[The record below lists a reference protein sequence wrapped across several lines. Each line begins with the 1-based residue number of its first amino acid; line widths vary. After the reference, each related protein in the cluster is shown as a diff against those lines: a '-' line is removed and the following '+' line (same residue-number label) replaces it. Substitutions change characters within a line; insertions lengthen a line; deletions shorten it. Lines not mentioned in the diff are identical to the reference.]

1 MKTALDAI
9 LNHLIRVLRVPIRLF
24 QQDRLIQYWG
34 HPPHSDK
41 LIDNR
46 ELINQLLLDSSKDFP
61 YLKYLS
67 AQKVIA
73 VISGKNIKYLIGP
86 VTINDLSEKTPILAQ
101 TDDSTY
107 STEFLF
113 EELNLLQNAIHGSN
127 LQNSDIFIN
136 NHLSENKIRNN
147 DAQIARYSSDNQEN
161 EFVHNPY
168 DQEVRELRS
177 VTEGNLSALN
187 ESIHESYEGNFA
199 TLGPTKLRSLKNLA
213 IVDLALLARAAI
225 KGGIDYEQSFTINDQ
240 YIRSVEQANNVQDVI
255 ALSLQAKIQYTELV
269 HDINYPVEKTKT
281 NLIIKRCKK
290 YIQTHLHN
298 KIHLEKLAKYCNVS
312 EQYLSKIFH
321 NTQQTT
327 VNEYIQREKIE
338 ASKRDLIYTDSPINT
353 IALNFAYASTS
364 HYGSVFKR
372 IIGMTPLKYRNTFG
386 KV

>member
-1 MKTALDAI
+1 M
-9 LNHLIRVLRVPIRLF
+9 
-24 QQDRLIQYWG
+24 
-34 HPPHSDK
+34 
-41 LIDNR
+41 
-46 ELINQLLLDSSKDFP
+46 
-61 YLKYLS
+61 
-67 AQKVIA
+67 
-73 VISGKNIKYLIGP
+73 
-86 VTINDLSEKTPILAQ
+86 
-101 TDDSTY
+101 
-107 STEFLF
+107 
-113 EELNLLQNAIHGSN
+113 
-127 LQNSDIFIN
+127 
-136 NHLSENKIRNN
+136 SENKIRNN